1 MTHPL
6 TAYEEILA
14 KLGGVAD
21 CAVAI
26 RVLCQNNHICAN
38 EEWKVLT
45 LQERK
50 ERIRTLMLKMY
61 EELNRLEDD

>member
-1 MTHPL
+1 MTH
-6 TAYEEILA
+6 TSVAYEEILA

-26 RVLCQNNHICAN
+26 RVLCQNNHIRDN
-38 EEWKVLT
+38 GEWRVLT